1 MDRHIIIDDLI
12 SPNDAKKFVKL
23 IDRIGEEKEIE
34 NIDDEFVEVQ
44 DIFNMPKIAQ
54 AFWNKIKDRVR
65 KTHVNVIYRYVD
77 GKVRTF
83 KLIGLADYVTVSR
96 HITPIGIHKDVEGKT
111 KYKNKKDRGLY
122 CFYKMVVYLNE
133 MCGPKCSSG
142 GTILYDDDKNQVA
155 VCKPRVGRA
164 LIFDIRDFHSG
175 APIHKGK
182 VKYLIGFRLLYREI
196 QP

>member
-1 MDRHIIIDDLI
+1 MDRHIIDDLI

-23 IDRIGEEKEIE
+23 IDGIGEEKEIE
-34 NIDDEFVEVQ
+34 NTDDEFVEVQ

-133 MCGPKCSSG
+133 MFIWRNYS
-142 GTILYDDDKNQVA
+142 L
-155 VCKPRVGRA
+155 
-164 LIFDIRDFHSG
+164 
-175 APIHKGK
+175 
-182 VKYLIGFRLLYREI
+182 
-196 QP
+196 